1 MIKFKT
7 HIAKVQN
14 FDPDSDG
21 WSRVVCMVERRLNNI
36 NKLSIISQVDFKE
49 GSVYNT
55 HASPLPCKNV
65 FDKSSAQN
73 EDGIWQHVR

>member
-36 NKLSIISQVDFKE
+36 NKLSIIS
-49 GSVYNT
+49 
-55 HASPLPCKNV
+55 
-65 FDKSSAQN
+65 
-73 EDGIWQHVR
+73 